1 MKKMN
6 LLAMSLVSA
15 AALSFSSCSNNDD
28 LTGGG
33 AGTQSQV
40 KGFYMTL
47 AVQTPTSNG
56 TRTSIE
62 NPIPTEDATAV
73 EAAVKNGT
81 FYLVDEKG
89 SIVFSKALTGQD
101 WTGAIK
107 DQAGS
112 QKDGKTT
119 LQIQVE
125 NVAAGATYKVYFKAG
140 STKMDNT
147 AEPFTIEKGKSVPGV
162 FTATGITQTFT
173 STSAFA
179 KPCDTANDFSMFN
192 QNDAT
197 TNGNGYTVQ
206 FTDANK
212 VENNPAKVMYKNA
225 ESAIKIERVTARVD
239 VPTSAET
246 LEGKYPANAS
256 QALKNAID
264 DAKKK
269 VTKIELVRYAL
280 SNITNKAYVM
290 QNWDVAANKV
300 WSLAIPTDATLSQ
313 KKDAFGEKYLLKD
326 GGFKALKGAKNDYIF
341 ENNMSDATA
350 MYFEYKVTLDANQ
363 FKNAAGEL
371 LPADFTDGT
380 FYRYNNVIYTSF
392 DQILKAYKDVAG
404 LFEGKS
410 ATDLQ
415 KELKEAKTKPTAET
429 EKSVETK
436 LSEFRAKYGI
446 EVFNE
451 GKTYYKQVITD
462 NQLSKNVIQRNTI
475 YRLQVNKIFNVG
487 AQVPNGEIDKNGL
500 FYLDVT
506 VTVNPWVLNVQG
518 VELGD

>member
-1 MKKMN
+1 MN
-6 LLAMSLVSA
+6 LLVMSLVSA
-15 AALSFSSCSNNDD
+15 AALSFSSCSSNDD
-28 LTGGG
+28 LTGG

-81 FYLVDEKG
+81 FYLVDANG
-89 SIVFSKALTGQD
+89 AVVFSKTLTGQD

-140 STKMDNT
+140 STNMDT
-147 AEPFTIEKGKSVPGV
+147 VEPFTITTGTKKTGV
-162 FTATGITQTFT
+162 FTADGITQTFT
-173 STSAFA
+173 STAAFA
-179 KPCDTANDFSMFN
+179 KPCDTDNNFSMFN

-197 TNGNGYTVQ
+197 TNGNGYTVT

-212 VENNPAKVMYKNA
+212 VETTPAKVMYNEV
-225 ESAIKIERVTARVD
+225 ESPIKIERVTARVD
-239 VPTSAET
+239 VPTSTENLLAE
-246 LEGKYPANAS
+246 YPTNAS

-280 SNITNKAYVM
+280 SNVTNKAYVM
-290 QNWDVAANKV
+290 QNWNVANNV
-300 WSLAIPTDATLSQ
+300 WSLAIPTGATLSQ
-313 KKDAFGEKYLLKD
+313 TKDAFGEKYLLKD

-371 LPADFTDGT
+371 MPADFQDGT

-392 DQILKAYKDVAG
+392 EQIMKAYEDVTG
-404 LFEGKS
+404 LFEGKP
-410 ATDLQ
+410 AAQLKTELENAKKVETTEGA
-415 KELKEAKTKPTAET
+415 KE
-429 EKSVETK
+429 VETK

-451 GKTYYKQVITD
+451 GKTYYKQVIKD
-462 NQLSKNVIQRNTI
+462 NQLDKNVIQRNTI

-506 VTVNPWVLNVQG
+506 VTVNPWVLNTQD

>member
-6 LLAMSLVSA
+6 LLVMSLVSA
-15 AALSFSSCSNNDD
+15 AALSFSSCSSNDD
-28 LTGGG
+28 LGGG

-73 EAAVKNGT
+73 EAAVQNGT
-81 FYLVDEKG
+81 FYLVDKNG
-89 SIVFSKALTGQD
+89 SVVFSKTLTGKD
-101 WTGAIK
+101 WSGAVK
-107 DQAGS
+107 GQTNS
-112 QKDGKTT
+112 KKNGKTI
-119 LQIQVE
+119 LQIEVE

-140 STKMDNT
+140 STSMDT
-147 AEPFTIEKGKSVPGV
+147 LKEPLTIKTGTSLPGI
-162 FTATGITQTFT
+162 FTADGIKQTFT

-179 KPCDTANDFSMFN
+179 KPCDTDNNFSMFN

-197 TNGNGYTVQ
+197 TNGNGYTVT

-212 VENNPAKVMYKNA
+212 VETTPAKVMYNNA

-239 VPTSAET
+239 VPISTEALLGE
-246 LEGKYPANAS
+246 YPANAS

-264 DAKKK
+264 DAKNK

-280 SNITNKAYVM
+280 SNVTNKTYVM
-290 QNWDVAANKV
+290 QNWNVANSV
-300 WSLAIPTDATLSQ
+300 WSLDIPTDATLSQ
-313 KKDAFGEKYLLKD
+313 KKEAFGDKYLLKD
-326 GGFKALKGAKNDYIF
+326 GVFKALKGAKNDYIF
-341 ENNMSDATA
+341 ENNKDEATA

-371 LPADFTDGT
+371 LPADFADGT

-392 DQILKAYKDVAG
+392 EQIMKAYEDVTG
-404 LFEGKS
+404 LFQGMS

-415 KELKEAKTKPTAET
+415 KELAEAKKAPTAET

-451 GKTYYKQVITD
+451 GKTYYKQVIKD
-462 NQLSKNVIQRNTI
+462 NQLNKNVIQRNTI

>member
-28 LTGGG
+28 LGGG

-62 NPIPTEDATAV
+62 NPIPTEDATAA

-81 FYLVDEKG
+81 FYLVDANG
-89 SIVFSKALTGQD
+89 AVVFSKILTGQD

-107 DQAGS
+107 DQTGS

-140 STKMDNT
+140 STNMDT
-147 AEPFTIEKGKSVPGV
+147 VEPFTITTGTSKTGV

-173 STSAFA
+173 STGAFA
-179 KPCDTANDFSMFN
+179 KPCDTDNNFSMFN

-197 TNGNGYTVQ
+197 TDGNGYTVT

-212 VENNPAKVMYKNA
+212 VEATPAKVMYNNTEK
-225 ESAIKIERVTARVD
+225 AIKIERVTARVD
-239 VPTSAET
+239 VPTSTEALLGE
-246 LEGKYPANAS
+246 YPANAS

-290 QNWDVAANKV
+290 QNWNVANSV
-300 WSLAIPTDATLSQ
+300 WSLAIPTDATLAQ
-313 KKDAFGEKYLLKD
+313 TKDAFGEKYLLKD
-326 GGFKALKGAKNDYIF
+326 GGFKALKGATNDYIF
-341 ENNMSDATA
+341 ENNKDDATA
-350 MYFEYKVTLDANQ
+350 MYFEYKVTLSKDLT
-363 FKNAAGEL
+363 KKGV
-371 LPADFTDGT
+371 ADFEDGT

-392 DQILKAYKDVAG
+392 AQIMKAYKDVTG
-404 LFEGKS
+404 LFEGKT
-410 ATDLQ
+410 ADQLKT
-415 KELKEAKTKPTAET
+415 ELAEAKTKPTVET

-436 LSEFRAKYGI
+436 LAEFRAKYGI

-451 GKTYYKQVITD
+451 GKTYYKQVIKD
-462 NQLSKNVIQRNTI
+462 NQLDKNVIQRNTI

>member
-6 LLAMSLVSA
+6 LLVMSLVSA
-15 AALSFSSCSNNDD
+15 AALSFSSCSSNDD
-28 LTGGG
+28 LTGG

-81 FYLVDEKG
+81 FYLVDANG
-89 SIVFSKALTGQD
+89 AVVFSKTLTGQD

-107 DQAGS
+107 GQTGS

-140 STKMDNT
+140 STNMDT
-147 AEPFTIEKGKSVPGV
+147 VEPFTITTGTKKTGV
-162 FTATGITQTFT
+162 FTADGITQTFT
-173 STSAFA
+173 STAAFA
-179 KPCDTANDFSMFN
+179 KPCDTDNNFSMFN

-197 TNGNGYTVQ
+197 TNGNGYTVT

-212 VENNPAKVMYKNA
+212 VETTPAKVMYNEV
-225 ESAIKIERVTARVD
+225 ESPIKIERVTARVD
-239 VPTSAET
+239 VPTSTEE
-246 LEGKYPANAS
+246 LLGEYPANAS

-264 DAKKK
+264 DAKEK
-269 VTKIELVRYAL
+269 VSKIELVRYAL
-280 SNITNKAYVM
+280 SNVTNKAYVM
-290 QNWDVAANKV
+290 QNWNVANNV
-300 WSLAIPTDATLSQ
+300 WSLAIPTGATLSQ
-313 KKDAFGEKYLLKD
+313 TKDAFGEKYLLKD
-326 GGFKALKGAKNDYIF
+326 GGFKAWKGATNDYIF

-371 LPADFTDGT
+371 MPADFQDGT

-392 DQILKAYKDVAG
+392 EQIMKAYEDVTG
-404 LFEGKS
+404 LFEGKT
-410 ATDLQ
+410 AAQLKTELEKA
-415 KELKEAKTKPTAET
+415 KEVETAEGA
-429 EKSVETK
+429 KDVETK

-451 GKTYYKQVITD
+451 GKTYYKQVIKD
-462 NQLSKNVIQRNTI
+462 NQLDKNVIQRNTI

-506 VTVNPWVLNVQG
+506 VTVNPWVLNTQN

>member
-6 LLAMSLVSA
+6 LLVMSLVSA
-15 AALSFSSCSNNDD
+15 AAFSFSSCSSNDD
-28 LTGGG
+28 LGGG
-33 AGTQSQV
+33 AGNQSKV
-40 KGFYMTL
+40 EGFYMTL

-62 NPIPTEDATAV
+62 NPIPTEDATAA

-81 FYLVDEKG
+81 FYLVDANG
-89 SIVFSKALTGQD
+89 AVVFSKTLTGQD

-107 DQAGS
+107 DHTGS

-140 STKMDNT
+140 STNMDT
-147 AEPFTIEKGKSVPGV
+147 VEPFTITTGTSKTGV

-173 STSAFA
+173 STAAFA
-179 KPCDTANDFSMFN
+179 KPCDTDNDFSMFN

-197 TNGNGYTVQ
+197 TNGNGYTVT

-212 VENNPAKVMYKNA
+212 VENNPAKVKYNNT

-239 VPTSAET
+239 VPTSTEALLGE
-246 LEGKYPANAS
+246 YPANAS

-264 DAKKK
+264 DAKEK
-269 VTKIELVRYAL
+269 VSKIELVRYAL
-280 SNITNKAYVM
+280 SNVTNKTYVM
-290 QNWDVAANKV
+290 QNWDVANEV
-300 WSLAIPTDATLSQ
+300 WSLAIPSDATLSQ
-313 KKDAFGEKYLLKD
+313 TKDDFGSKYLLKD
-326 GGFKALKGAKNDYIF
+326 GYFKALTGATNDYIF
-341 ENNMSDATA
+341 ENNKSDATA
-350 MYFEYKVTLDANQ
+350 MYFEYKVTLNEDLA
-363 FKNAAGEL
+363 KEGV
-371 LPADFTDGT
+371 ADFTDGT
-380 FYRYNNVIYTSF
+380 FYRYNNKIYTSF
-392 DQILKAYKDVAG
+392 EQIYNAYADVAG
-404 LFEGKS
+404 LFKGQTAAQLKTELTEDK
-410 ATDLQ
+410 
-415 KELKEAKTKPTAET
+415 KEPTVEN

-436 LSEFRAKYGI
+436 LAEFRAKYGI

-451 GKTYYKQVITD
+451 GKTYYKQVIKD
-462 NQLSKNVIQRNTI
+462 NQLDKNVIQRNTI

-506 VTVNPWVLNVQG
+506 VTVNPWVLNTQD